1 MVAARS
7 STLLSEELEK
17 LKKEENLKITES
29 SMKLL
34 RLTQTLKKQV
44 RVTRKQINLCANGQ
58 RSHHKLRPSMCE

>member
-17 LKKEENLKITES
+17 FKKEENLKITES

-44 RVTRKQINLCANGQ
+44 RVTRKQMNLCANGQ
-58 RSHHKLRPSMCE
+58 R

>member
-17 LKKEENLKITES
+17 FKKEENLKITES

-44 RVTRKQINLCANGQ
+44 RVTRKRMNLCANGQ
-58 RSHHKLRPSMCE
+58 R